1 MPSGW
6 ERSQEFYGHTVLSS
20 GSAHWQA
27 THRCPLTLCGV
38 TYPGIPLVN
47 SSWLRHFRETQLAEV
62 RLQASA
68 HCA

>member
-6 ERSQEFYGHTVLSS
+6 ERSQEFYGHTVLLS

-27 THRCPLTLCGV
+27 THRCPLTLREV
-38 TYPGIPLVN
+38 TYPGTLLVN
-47 SSWLRHFRETQLAEV
+47 SSWLRHFRETQLVEA

-68 HCA
+68 HYA